1 MVHSGNEI
9 LDPAILDG
17 TKTIHSSII
26 TEPTSQPASRAS
38 ADSSRLALLLVAVA
52 ATAVIAPMF
61 FLGNASGHDFQFHL
75 ASWLDVAGQ
84 WREGI
89 LFPRWAEWANWGYGE
104 PRFVFYPPGS
114 WMLGATLGTLLPWK
128 MAPGAFIWLALLLA
142 GYSMW
147 RFAHEWLT
155 PGEAAAAAVLYA
167 VNPYHLII
175 VYYRSDF
182 AELLASALLPLALC
196 GMVRLLREGWRGLQ
210 FLAVPFAVIWLSNA
224 PAAVLATYSLML
236 LFLVASILRR
246 SFRPLLLGGVSMATG
261 FGLAAFYIFPA
272 AYEQRWVQIHQA
284 LADLL
289 SPDQNFLFTHAIDP
303 EFMWFNWRVSGVAM
317 GVMLITGIA
326 TVLVARRRREFPEV
340 WWMLLALGAIATLL
354 MFPPSLILWRVL
366 PKLEFVQ
373 FPWRWLGV
381 LDFVFAFFVAAAIG
395 RAKRPWIGGLAI
407 ALTLTTLASALV
419 YDGWWDSEDIPVLI
433 KAIQTGR
440 GYEGT
445 DEYQPLGCDRYE
457 LPGSDP
463 EGEIIGKPAPRIQ
476 EFDGQT
482 RGFKPAPDGTLR
494 IERWTANDKRITT
507 QSTTPVTLAL
517 RLLNYPGWH
526 VQVDGI
532 SAHPGAAPETAQM
545 LVAIP
550 TGAHQVEMQ
559 FSNTWDRIAGVI
571 ISAIFAILLAT
582 YIVFTRAPRGS

>member
-1 MVHSGNEI
+1 V
-9 LDPAILDG
+9 
-17 TKTIHSSII
+17 
-26 TEPTSQPASRAS
+26 
-38 ADSSRLALLLVAVA
+38 ALFLVAVA

-89 LFPRWAEWANWGYGE
+89 FFPRWAEWANWGYGE
-104 PRFVFYPPGS
+104 PRFIFYPPGS
-114 WMLGATLGTLLPWK
+114 WILGATLGTLLPWK

-147 RFAHEWLT
+147 RFAREWLS
-155 PGEAAAAAVLYA
+155 PREAAAAAVLYA

-196 GMVRLLREGWRGLQ
+196 GMVRLLREGWRSLQ
-210 FLAVPFAVIWLSNA
+210 FLAVPFALIWLANA

-236 LFLVASILRR
+236 LFFVASIFRR
-246 SFRPLLLGGVSMATG
+246 SLRPLLLGGVSMAAG

-272 AYEQRWVQIHQA
+272 AYEQRWVQIRQA

-303 EFMWFNWRVSGVAM
+303 EFLLFNWKVSGVAM

-326 TVLVARRRREFPEV
+326 AVIVARRREFPEI
-340 WWMLLALGAIATLL
+340 WRMLLALGAAAVLF
-354 MFPPSLILWRVL
+354 MFPPTMFLWRVL

-373 FPWRWLGV
+373 FPWRWLGL
-381 LDFVFAFFVAAAIG
+381 LDFVFAFFLAAAIG
-395 RAKRPWIGGLAI
+395 RAKRPWVGTLAI
-407 ALTLTTLASALV
+407 AIVLTTLAAALV
-419 YDGWWDSEDIPVLI
+419 YDGWWDSEDIPVLT
-433 KAIQTGR
+433 KSIQTGR

-476 EFDGQT
+476 EFDVET
-482 RGFKPAPDGTLR
+482 SASKPAPDGAVR
-494 IERWTANDKRITT
+494 VERWTANEKRLATE
-507 QSTTPVTLAL
+507 SATPVTLAL

-526 VQVDGI
+526 VQVDGK
-532 SAHPGAAPETAQM
+532 SAQPSAAQGTAQM
-545 LVAIP
+545 LVAP
-550 TGAHQVEMQ
+550 PAGTHQVEVQ
-559 FSNTWDRIAGVI
+559 FSSTWDRIAGAI
-571 ISAIFAILLAT
+571 ISGIFAILLAAC
-582 YIVFTRAPRGS
+582 ILFTRAPHKT